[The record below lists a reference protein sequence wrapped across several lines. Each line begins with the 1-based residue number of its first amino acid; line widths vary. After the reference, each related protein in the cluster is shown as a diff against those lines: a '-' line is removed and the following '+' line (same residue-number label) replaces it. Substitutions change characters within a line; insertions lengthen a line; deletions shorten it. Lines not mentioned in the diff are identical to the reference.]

1 MSKYPII
8 FRPRQRPL
16 ITLPLPSLEER
27 IVTANPAENRFFW
40 YYLKPLLGDKIDHNK
55 RFKNYTPDFIYID
68 PIADL
73 YIDIECDEPYVYDSG
88 EATHY
93 IGIDRQRDRTFT
105 ENGWF
110 VLRFAE
116 EQIITSPESCCLIL
130 AKLIARYS
138 NNKSVLERFPNT
150 QKIQRIP
157 FWTKAEA
164 EEMAREKQ
172 RDRYLNQTDFNEE
185 IEAVSKLTLL
195 NTVEGFINTET
206 DSQIQETKQ
215 IWRKPLAERVEDG
228 YAIPDLKI
236 VDYTGNKIT
245 LSYSIENLSKFS
257 VGSYLRLSLNQPF
270 DSSNS
275 YACVLKEETGNHLI
289 LKAGYQTIFSNLDT
303 SRQDWVLDQDTIDV
317 RRYLISV
324 LDELKE
330 SPVIQDQVLNILQ
343 GKTLPDIPTQ
353 NYQQSRDLIG
363 SLNLGLSEKQKE
375 ALASSIATQNYYLI
389 QGPPGTGK
397 TRLLAHLAKIL
408 ASHGKRILV
417 TAFTHT
423 AINNALRTI
432 KEITGYHHVFKVGGE
447 DKTTG
452 LTWEGGEIQNYE
464 YFDNSPYTVENKGLI
479 IGGTCFA
486 LRTSR
491 LKGIDFDTVIF
502 DEAGQITLPIALSGM
517 LAGKRYIFIGDHKQ
531 MSPVITAKHQISWV
545 KRSIF
550 ETLFKHAPGTMLDI
564 TYRMNNEINRFP
576 SDYFYEGKL
585 QPSQSASQ
593 RRFPLNQQPKRFLK
607 VLDPETP
614 AVFLEM
620 DHQGLKARSHPEAK
634 VIADIITEAV
644 ECGIS
649 PQEIAVIAPYRAQV
663 RLIRTELKNSK
674 NHPKLTQ
681 IQVNTVESMQGQ
693 QREMIIVS
701 LTTSD
706 PEHATERAEFYFQL
720 NRLNVAITRAK
731 TKRIVVG
738 STHLFEANP
747 QREDLQAGVEG
758 FRQFYENSVTIKG
771 ESLELNP
778 QPKPEKTM
786 KTIAI
791 YHNKGGVGKTTV
803 AVNLAATFAKRDYRV
818 LLIDLD
824 SQANTTYATGLVKF
838 DDESKDDLEESNI
851 LQVLESKEFNSIP
864 EVARKGSYCDP
875 TVDVIPSHISLM
887 KAENEL
893 KNSSFSLFVLAKKIQ
908 AVKEQYDIVII
919 DTPPA
924 LNLYARIALIAADH
938 LIIPSDLKPF
948 ANQGLKNVQ
957 ELIQEVNNF
966 REMVSLSPL
975 NIIGVLPTKIS
986 TFATFVKYTYPKRKD
1001 KINQRY
1007 DLNVLKS
1014 AIFERADL
1022 ANCSELVV
1030 ETEEDS
1036 IPNPKSV
1043 LDYAPN
1049 SQSAQE
1055 FNQLVDELLNL
1066 I

>member
-1 MSKYPII
+1 MSNYPII
-8 FRPRQRPL
+8 FRPQQRQS
-16 ITLPLPSLEER
+16 IALPLPSSEER
-27 IVTANPAENRFFW
+27 IVTANPAEDHFFW
-40 YYLKPLLGDKIDHNK
+40 YYLSPYFGNKIDHNK
-55 RFKNYTPDFIYID
+55 QFKSYTPDFVYID
-68 PIADL
+68 PAANL
-73 YIDIECDEPYVYDSG
+73 YIDIECDEPYVYDTG

-93 IGIDRQRDRTFT
+93 IGKDRQRDRAFT
-105 ENGWF
+105 ESGWF

-116 EQIITSPESCCLIL
+116 EQIITSPESCCLII

-138 NNKSVLERFPNT
+138 SNKSILNQFPDT
-150 QKIQRIP
+150 QKIRKIP
-157 FWTKAEA
+157 FWTKSQA

-172 RDRYLNQTDFNEE
+172 RDRYLNQNEINQE
-185 IEAVSKLTLL
+185 IKAVSQTTLL
-195 NTVEGFINTET
+195 NSLEGFINTET
-206 DSQIQETKQ
+206 DSQIRETKQ
-215 IWRKPLAERVEDG
+215 IWRKPLAERIEDG
-228 YAIPDLKI
+228 YAISGLQI
-236 VDYTGNKIT
+236 IQYTGNKIT
-245 LSYSIENLSKFS
+245 LRFSGENLSKFS
-257 VGSYLRLSLNQPF
+257 AGNPLRLSLNQPF
-270 DSSNS
+270 DPNNS
-275 YACVLKEETGNHLI
+275 YACILEEETGNDLI
-289 LKAGYQTIFSNLDT
+289 LRAGYQTIFPDLDT
-303 SRQDWVLDQDTIDV
+303 SRQDWVLDQDSINV
-317 RRYLISV
+317 RRYLIAA
-324 LDELKE
+324 LEEIKE
-330 SPVIQDQVLNILQ
+330 SPPIQDKILNILQ
-343 GKTLPDIPTQ
+343 GKTIPDIPTT
-353 NYQQSRDLIG
+353 NYQQSWEFITDLK
-363 SLNLGLSEKQKE
+363 LGLSDKQKE
-375 ALASSIATQNYYLI
+375 ALVSAIATQNYYLI

-397 TRLLAHLAKIL
+397 TRLLAHLATIL
-408 ASHGKRILV
+408 ARHHKRVLV

-432 KEITGYHHVFKVGGE
+432 KETTGYSHIFKVGGE

-452 LTWEGGEIQNYE
+452 LTWEGGEIKNYE
-464 YFDNSPYTVENKGLI
+464 YFNNSPYTAESKGLI

-486 LRTSR
+486 LRTNR

-517 LAGKRYIFIGDHKQ
+517 LAGKRHIFIGDHKQ

-550 ETLFKHAPGTMLDI
+550 ETLFEHAPGTMLDI
-564 TYRMNNEINRFP
+564 TYRMNDEINRFP
-576 SDYFYEGKL
+576 SDHFYEGKL
-585 QPSQSASQ
+585 QPSQLASQ
-593 RRFPLNQQPKRFLK
+593 RRFPLNHSSQRFPK

-614 AVFLEM
+614 AVFLEIN
-620 DHQGLKARSHPEAK
+620 HQGKKARSYPEAK
-634 VIADIITEAV
+634 AIADIITEAV

-663 RLIRTELKNSK
+663 RLIRTELKK
-674 NHPKLTQ
+674 DTNHPELTE

-706 PEHATERAEFYFQL
+706 PEHATQRAEFYFQL

-738 STHLFEANP
+738 SPHLFDANP
-747 QREDLQAGVEG
+747 QREDLQAGVES
-758 FRQFYENSVTIKG
+758 FRQFYQNSVVIKD
-771 ESLELNP
+771 EPVEQP
-778 QPKPEKTM
+778 IQPKPEKTM

-803 AVNLAATFAKRDYRV
+803 AVNLAATFAKRGNRV

-838 DDESKDDLEESNI
+838 DDESEDNLKELNI
-851 LQVLESKEFNSIP
+851 LQVLESREFNSIP

-875 TVDVIPSHISLM
+875 TVDIIPSHISLM

-908 AVKEQYDIVII
+908 AVKDKYDMVII

-948 ANQGLKNVQ
+948 ANQGLTNVQ

-966 REMVSLSPL
+966 REMTNLSPL
-975 NIIGVLPTKIS
+975 NVIGVLPTKIS
-986 TFATFVKYTYPKRKD
+986 TVATFIKYTFPKRKD
-1001 KINQRY
+1001 KINDRY
-1007 DLNVLKS
+1007 HLKVLES

-1022 ANCSELVV
+1022 ANCSELVI

-1036 IPNPKSV
+1036 IPDPKSV

-1049 SQSAQE
+1049 SKSSQE
-1055 FNQLVDELLNL
+1055 FNQLVDELLKL